1 MNSEANQSGSLGSF
15 QIQPGGGGGGGQ
27 ARGGGGG
34 GGGVL
39 NKVSYEEVPPRG
51 PTPNHFTYHFWQKRA
66 LFRIPSIA
74 KWYSFHIPS

>member
-15 QIQPGGGGGGGQ
+15 QIQPGGGGG
-27 ARGGGGG
+27 R
-34 GGGVL
+34 GVL

-51 PTPNHFTYHFWQKRA
+51 PTPNHFTYHFWQTRA